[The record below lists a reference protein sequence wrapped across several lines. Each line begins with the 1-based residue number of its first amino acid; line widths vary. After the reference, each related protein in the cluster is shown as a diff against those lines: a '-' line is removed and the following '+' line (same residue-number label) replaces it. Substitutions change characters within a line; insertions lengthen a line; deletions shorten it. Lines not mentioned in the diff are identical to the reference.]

1 MGKRVQTIFKIIAI
15 LFIDSKSENYFRFAN
30 FYFSAAFFNG
40 TTDRRGGSLS
50 LWDFGRKM
58 FGASPARMN
67 VRIGIN
73 HEFITV
79 ADPDRRESLLVQRI
93 TDCLWMKIVHE

>member
-1 MGKRVQTIFKIIAI
+1 
-15 LFIDSKSENYFRFAN
+15 
-30 FYFSAAFFNG
+30 
-40 TTDRRGGSLS
+40 LS